1 MVPPLPQFAPFPP
14 PSFRRELVPEEW
26 AACLDS
32 WVTLS
37 QAHLRLPDSAFS
49 DSVEAKSS
57 GLVHFLESYF
67 EQSSHHSTLAE
78 SALRKEAFLLVHRTL
93 GLVSPPQSL
102 LKQSFL
108 SNVCRTYPKS
118 LELQKLLSSLWRR
131 KGPEIEMDFQRS
143 RKILIQELD
152 SGNIDIVEANMR
164 SLAPL
169 LHCSPDAARF
179 FMIGS
184 DLLDSINAVFPK
196 TEPAIQ
202 RNLTLFTYLGLA
214 SLTSEEQPNLSLLS
228 DHLYSLKSSSSSKT
242 EQKSLLSDLASN
254 TPLVDRVKISAK
266 GNAVGKAR
274 KIEALLDEFR
284 TSKSKKPIR
293 RKIEKGKERV
303 TETSAQGEMHMHRMS
318 LITQIQDLFPDLGS
332 GFITKLLDEYAE
344 NVEQVIAHLLED
356 SLPPHLQ
363 SLDRS
368 SQLPPMPSSD
378 PAPHMIPHSTP
389 PLISSRKNIFD
400 DDEFD
405 QLAVDTS
412 KIHVGRKNAKL
423 TADAVLADRTQAP
436 NKAAIL
442 SALAAF
448 DSDDDERDDTYDI
461 EDVGGTVDSTTSFQD
476 DANIDKNEEL
486 LFTTYTHDHAVFGR
500 DAATRRGQARAKL
513 RLESGMTDEAI
524 EGWALMI
531 GRDPRR
537 LRRLEGKYA
546 AFHGNQNNLERTA
559 YRASPQESGDEQ
571 EGVFNAGR
579 GGRGRGRGGGGGGN
593 RGGNGGRGRGRGN
606 VAGPSGEADTLA
618 AQRRKGENKGS
629 RANHNRRDQRAKKMA
644 RGGANPFAG

>member
-1 MVPPLPQFAPFPP
+1 MAPSLPPFAPFPP

-32 WVTLS
+32 WVTLA
-37 QAHLRLPDSAFS
+37 QAHLRLPNPAFS
-49 DSVEAKSS
+49 SAVESETS
-57 GLVHFLESYF
+57 GLASFLDSYF
-67 EQSSHHSTLAE
+67 EESSNPSTAPE
-78 SALRKEAFLLVHRTL
+78 SSLRKEAFLLTHRTL
-93 GLVSPPQSL
+93 SLSSPPLIL

-108 SNVCRTYPKS
+108 SNLCRTYPKS
-118 LELQKLLSSLWRR
+118 HELQKLLSSLWKR
-131 KGPEIEMDFQRS
+131 KGAEVEKNLQRS
-143 RKILIQELD
+143 KGILIKELD
-152 SGNIDIVEANMR
+152 SGKVEFVEANMR
-164 SLAPL
+164 NLAPL
-169 LHCSPDAARF
+169 LHCSPDAATF

-196 TEPAIQ
+196 TSPTTQ
-202 RNLTLFTYLGLA
+202 RSLTMFTYLGLA
-214 SLTSEEQPNLSLLS
+214 SLTSGEKPNLSLLS

-242 EQKSLLSDLASN
+242 GQKSLLSDLASN
-254 TPLVDRVKISAK
+254 TPLVDKVKISSNGDA
-266 GNAVGKAR
+266 AGKAR
-274 KIEALLDEFR
+274 KIEQFLDEFR
-284 TSKSKKPIR
+284 GSKPKKPIR
-293 RKIEKGKERV
+293 RKIDNGKERI
-303 TETSAQGEMHMHRMS
+303 TEVSAHGEMHMHRMS
-318 LITQIQDLFPDLGS
+318 LVTQVQDLFPDLGS

-344 NVEQVIAHLLED
+344 DVEQVIAHLLED

-368 SQLPPMPSSD
+368 AQLPPAPSTD
-378 PAPHMIPHSTP
+378 PAPHMIPRSTP
-389 PLISSRKNIFD
+389 PLLPSRKNIFD
-400 DDEFD
+400 NDEFD

-412 KIHVGRKNAKL
+412 KIHIGRKNAKL

-476 DANIDKNEEL
+476 DANIDKNEEM

-524 EGWALMI
+524 EGWALMV

-546 AFHGNQNNLERTA
+546 TFQGNQNNLERTA
-559 YRASPQESGDEQ
+559 YRASPQGSGDEQ

-579 GGRGRGRGGGGGGN
+579 GGRGRGRGGNN
-593 RGGNGGRGRGRGN
+593 RGGEGGGRGKGRGS

>member
-1 MVPPLPQFAPFPP
+1 MAPLLPPFAPFPP

-32 WVTLS
+32 WVTLA
-37 QAHLRLPDSAFS
+37 QAHLRLPDPAFS
-49 DSVEAKSS
+49 GVVENETS
-57 GLVHFLESYF
+57 GLLSFLESYF
-67 EQSSHHSTLAE
+67 AESSNPSNAAE

-93 GLVSPPQSL
+93 SLASPPLPL

-108 SNVCRTYPKS
+108 SNLCRTYPKS
-118 LELQKLLSSLWRR
+118 HELQKLLSSLWKR
-131 KGPEIEMDFQRS
+131 KGAEVEKDLQRS
-143 RKILIQELD
+143 KGILIKELD
-152 SGNIDIVEANMR
+152 SGKIDFVEANMR
-164 SLAPL
+164 GLAPL
-169 LHCSPDAARF
+169 LHCSPDAATF

-196 TEPAIQ
+196 TSPTTQ
-202 RNLTLFTYLGLA
+202 RSLTMFTYLGLA
-214 SLTSEEQPNLSLLS
+214 SLTSGEKPNLSLLS

-242 EQKSLLSDLASN
+242 GQKSLLADLASN
-254 TPLVDRVKISAK
+254 TPLIDKVKASSK
-266 GNAVGKAR
+266 GAAAGKVR
-274 KIEALLDEFR
+274 KIEQFLDEFR
-284 TSKSKKPIR
+284 TSKPKTTIR
-293 RKIEKGKERV
+293 RKIDKGKTRI
-303 TETSAQGEMHMHRMS
+303 TEISAQGEMHMHRMS
-318 LITQIQDLFPDLGS
+318 LVTQVQDLFPDLGS

-344 NVEQVIAHLLED
+344 DVEQVISHLLED

-368 SQLPPMPSSD
+368 SQLPPAPSTD
-378 PAPHMIPHSTP
+378 PAPHLIPRSTP
-389 PLISSRKNIFD
+389 PLLPSRKNVFD
-400 DDEFD
+400 NDEFD

-412 KIHVGRKNAKL
+412 KIHIGRKNAKL

-461 EDVGGTVDSTTSFQD
+461 EDVGGTVDATTSFQD
-476 DANIDKNEEL
+476 DSNIDKNEEL
-486 LFTTYTHDHAVFGR
+486 LFATYAQDHAVFGR

-524 EGWALMI
+524 EGWALMV

-537 LRRLEGKYA
+537 LKRLEGKYA
-546 AFHGNQNNLERTA
+546 TFQGNQNNLERTA

-579 GGRGRGRGGGGGGN
+579 GGRGRGRGGSGGN
-593 RGGNGGRGRGRGN
+593 RGGEGGGRGRGRGN
-606 VAGPSGEADTLA
+606 VAGPSGDADTLA

>member
-1 MVPPLPQFAPFPP
+1 MAPLLPQFAPFPP
-14 PSFRRELVPEEW
+14 PSFRREIVPEEW

-32 WVTLS
+32 WVTLA
-37 QAHLRLPDSAFS
+37 QAHLRLPNPDFS
-49 DSVEAKSS
+49 GTVESEAS
-57 GLVHFLESYF
+57 GLVSFLVTYF
-67 EQSSHHSTLAE
+67 EESSNPSNAAE

-93 GLVSPPQSL
+93 SLASPPLPL

-108 SNVCRTYPKS
+108 SNLCRTYPKS
-118 LELQKLLSSLWRR
+118 HELQKLLSSLWKR
-131 KGPEIEMDFQRS
+131 KGVEVEKDLQRS
-143 RKILIQELD
+143 KGILIKELD
-152 SGNIDIVEANMR
+152 SGKIDFVEANMKG
-164 SLAPL
+164 LAPL
-169 LHCSPDAARF
+169 LHNSLDAATF

-196 TEPAIQ
+196 TSPTIQ
-202 RNLTLFTYLGLA
+202 RTLTMFTYLGLA
-214 SLTSEEQPNLSLLS
+214 SLASGEKPNLSLLS
-228 DHLYSLKSSSSSKT
+228 DHLYSLKSSSSSKSVL
-242 EQKSLLSDLASN
+242 KSLLSELASN
-254 TPLVDRVKISAK
+254 TPLFDKVKAPSTGDA
-266 GNAVGKAR
+266 AGKAR
-274 KIEALLDEFR
+274 KIQQFLDEFR
-284 TSKSKKPIR
+284 ASKPKKPIR
-293 RKIEKGKERV
+293 RKIEKGKERI
-303 TETSAQGEMHMHRMS
+303 TEVSAHGEMHMHRLS
-318 LITQIQDLFPDLGS
+318 LVTQVQDLFPELGS

-344 NVEQVIAHLLED
+344 DVEQVIAHLLED
-356 SLPPHLQ
+356 SLPLHLQ

-368 SQLPPMPSSD
+368 SQLPPPPSTD
-378 PAPHMIPHSTP
+378 PAPHLIPHSTP
-389 PLISSRKNIFD
+389 PLLPSRKNIFD
-400 DDEFD
+400 NDEFD

-412 KIHVGRKNAKL
+412 KIHIGRKNTKL

-461 EDVGGTVDSTTSFQD
+461 EDVGGTVDATTSFQD
-476 DANIDKNEEL
+476 DSNIDKNEEL
-486 LFTTYTHDHAVFGR
+486 LFTTYAQDHAVFGR

-546 AFHGNQNNLERTA
+546 TFQGNQNNLERTA
-559 YRASPQESGDEQ
+559 YRASPQGSGDEQ
-571 EGVFNAGR
+571 EGVFIAGG
-579 GGRGRGRGGGGGGN
+579 GGRGRGRGGGN
-593 RGGNGGRGRGRGN
+593 RGGEGGGRGRGRGN